1 MPNFAYTTYIFRTG
15 NNLPKAYNSLKDFH
29 NKILSSEERWRYGI
43 DRYGNRYSSY
53 YYLTSEVMIEEEYY
67 KESNGLFNFDCS
79 YTDNG
84 IQKPK
89 RGFITSVS
97 DIQLVQ
103 GPNSSVH
110 FQFELKTDDAW
121 VTNAS
126 FFKQLLKQ
134 HYGDDITF
142 TYYANEEGVG
152 HCYTT
157 DPEYAG
163 AYHMWIDTAPFTNS
177 NFENRY
183 NTLDTDADVCLDTIK
198 TFYPDIKNTNTVE
211 EACAEIETLYG
222 PEFVWARKYELVSDN
237 YTEQFDCMF

>member
-29 NKILSSEERWRYGI
+29 NKILSSSERWKYTL
-43 DRYGNRYSSY
+43 DRYHQPFCQ
-53 YYLTSEVMIEEEYY
+53 YYLTCEAFIEEEYY
-67 KESNGLFNFDCS
+67 KESNGLFYYDCT
-79 YTDNG
+79 YEDFG
-84 IQKPK
+84 IQKSK

-97 DIQLVQ
+97 DIHLIQNS
-103 GPNSSVH
+103 NSSIH
-110 FQFELKTDDAW
+110 FQFELKTEDAW

-142 TYYANEEGVG
+142 TYYANEEGAG
-152 HCYTT
+152 TCYTT

-163 AYHMWIDTAPFTNS
+163 MYHMWIDTAPFTNS

-183 NTLDTDADVCLDTIK
+183 STLDTEADECLDTIK

-222 PEFVWARKYELVSDN
+222 PEFVWARKYELVPDN
-237 YTEQFDCMF
+237 YTEQFDCMY